1 MHLVKF
7 AGTLTKEQ
15 QRAAKEL
22 AKAEKGWYD
31 REQGGFMMRSEESA
45 KQLADTILNNDDA
58 VSDAQPVSLADTR
71 KIVET
76 EQQVQPT
83 NPSGCVLLSKLYLCR
98 RIYSTLCVKD
108 RLTACYGAV
117 QDKKIW
123 RKFFENPA
131 ISAGFSIYE
140 IF

>member
-83 NPSGCVLLSKLYLCR
+83 RAVVYCFQNCIFVGEF
-98 RIYSTLCVKD
+98 T
-108 RLTACYGAV
+108 AV
-117 QDKKIW
+117 QLFSSANLPLCIAFKIV
-123 RKFFENPA
+123 
-131 ISAGFSIYE
+131 SL
-140 IF
+140 

>member
-98 RIYSTLCVKD
+98 RIYSWPRRRSYELPLCI
-108 RLTACYGAV
+108 AF
-117 QDKKIW
+117 KIV
-123 RKFFENPA
+123 
-131 ISAGFSIYE
+131 SL
-140 IF
+140 